1 MSYIV
6 PTGYTVLTKQEQSMV
21 SPALLPF
28 SYTLGTLYALGNVL
42 GRDITKWRRVTPD
55 GKPDL
60 DGMLDILY
68 SGVYDLDEPQ
78 NSPSRNEIAR
88 LITPASAPYVN
99 SMIDRVIAKSMPV
112 LTDEQK
118 RKAEADD
125 PNSPGP

>member
-1 MSYIV
+1 
-6 PTGYTVLTKQEQSMV
+6 MV